1 MEAVFTKDAP
11 APAGHYSQGI
21 VHGGLVYVSGQLGK
35 DAARSDSL
43 PGTLEEQTERALRNV
58 EAVLVAAGSDLAH
71 VLQMTVYVSD
81 AGFWGRVNDVYAR
94 VMGTNQPARAVV
106 PVNEFRGGWQVEI
119 QAIAAV
125 RPGDSRSTPQP
136 R

>member
-1 MEAVFTKDAP
+1 VEAVVTKGAP

-21 VHGGLVYVSGQLGK
+21 LHAGLVYVAGQLGK
-35 DAARSDSL
+35 DAARPDSP
-43 PGTLEEQTERALRNV
+43 PGTVEEQTERALRNV

-81 AGFWGRVNDVYAR
+81 ASFWGRVNDVVAR
-94 VMGTNQPARAVV
+94 VLGDHRPARAVV

-119 QAIAAV
+119 QAVAAV
-125 RPGDSRSTPQP
+125 RR
-136 R
+136 